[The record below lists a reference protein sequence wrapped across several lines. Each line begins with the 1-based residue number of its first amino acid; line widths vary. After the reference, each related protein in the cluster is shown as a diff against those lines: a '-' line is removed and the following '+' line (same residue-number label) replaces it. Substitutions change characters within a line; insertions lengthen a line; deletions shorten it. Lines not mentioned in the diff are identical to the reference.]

1 MAQGRVGSGGTSQW
15 PGVSAVPEPAH
26 SSAAT
31 HLLRATAGA
40 PDPAPAPFSPMSD
53 NIMNAPHGM
62 NLVVECNDGSA
73 VIGRFDESNGFEVV
87 MHDVDLWESD
97 QGSDEER
104 ESWVRSTATYGVAVK
119 ERDHRFSARLVERW
133 RPLGDIEKLS

>member
-1 MAQGRVGSGGTSQW
+1 MSLQSRAARPLSG
-15 PGVSAVPEPAH
+15 P
-26 SSAAT
+26 
-31 HLLRATAGA
+31 L
-40 PDPAPAPFSPMSD
+40 SPMSD

-97 QGSDEER
+97 QGSAEER
-104 ESWVRSTATYGVAVK
+104 ENWVRSTATYGVA
-119 ERDHRFSARLVERW
+119 EED
-133 RPLGDIEKLS
+133 LGQFYANRTILKREVVPENVADAVFVLTGPELSRTTGLHIPVDSGVAAAFLR

>member
-1 MAQGRVGSGGTSQW
+1 MSLQFRAAGPRSGPPQ
-15 PGVSAVPEPAH
+15 
-26 SSAAT
+26 
-31 HLLRATAGA
+31 
-40 PDPAPAPFSPMSD
+40 PMSD

-62 NLVVECNDGSA
+62 NLVVECSDGSA

-97 QGSDEER
+97 QGSAEER
-104 ESWVRSTATYGVAVK
+104 ENWVRSTATYGVAVK

>member
-1 MAQGRVGSGGTSQW
+1 MGEEDT
-15 PGVSAVPEPAH
+15 PDGVARREAHVPTIPPRR
-26 SSAAT
+26 T
-31 HLLRATAGA
+31 PLR
-40 PDPAPAPFSPMSD
+40 PPQPMSD

-62 NLVVECNDGSA
+62 NLVVECSDGSA

-97 QGSDEER
+97 QGSAEER
-104 ESWVRSTATYGVAVK
+104 ENWVRSTATYGVAVK

>member
-1 MAQGRVGSGGTSQW
+1 
-15 PGVSAVPEPAH
+15 
-26 SSAAT
+26 
-31 HLLRATAGA
+31 
-40 PDPAPAPFSPMSD
+40 MSD

-97 QGSDEER
+97 QGSAEER
-104 ESWVRSTATYGVAVK
+104 EQWVRSTATYGVAVK

-133 RPLGDIEKLS
+133 RPLGDIEKLV